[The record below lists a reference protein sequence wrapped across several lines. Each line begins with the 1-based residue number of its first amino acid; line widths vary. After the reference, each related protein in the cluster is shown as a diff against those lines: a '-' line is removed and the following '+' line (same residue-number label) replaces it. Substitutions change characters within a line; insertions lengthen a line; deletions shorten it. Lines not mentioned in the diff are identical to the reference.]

1 MARHPV
7 DLLSFIAGVLVLA
20 LGLLLLTGGLEGLR
34 LEWAGPV
41 VAIGLGVLIVLAA
54 RPAGEAV
61 APVVAPQGSNDQ
73 AGLVS
78 AGNRVESVPEVAP
91 DGHPRP

>member
-7 DLLSFIAGVLVLA
+7 DLLSFSAGVLVLA
-20 LGLLLLTGGLEGLR
+20 LGLLLLTSGLEGLR

-54 RPAGEAV
+54 RPRTGE
-61 APVVAPQGSNDQ
+61 GSDPTTD
-73 AGLVS
+73 A
-78 AGNRVESVPEVAP
+78 
-91 DGHPRP
+91 